1 MHMQKENRK
10 ILLFIRHDER
20 QITTTSAFWD
30 SYTLV
35 KTWIILLVN
44 ENRIIAMSFNC
55 LKWEICIPFFPLQ
68 LKSALKKIKWLIIA

>member
-10 ILLFIRHDER
+10 ILLFIRHGER

-44 ENRIIAMSFNC
+44 ENRIIAMSFNY
-55 LKWEICIPFFPLQ
+55 LKWEICIPFFFITIE
-68 LKSALKKIKWLIIA
+68 KCTKEN